1 MKAIL
6 LLAASLAAGGPAAAA
21 APRWT
26 VLADCAAA
34 YRANAR
40 LADPDRPAAMTAQ
53 ISDVAEDYAAAA
65 RKAHAGKD
73 AKRDVAARIEAQAHR
88 DAALPREA
96 VERIIDACPQ
106 VEG

>member
-6 LLAASLAAGGPAAAA
+6 LLAASLAAGGAAA

-53 ISDVAEDYAAAA
+53 ISEVAEDYAAAA